1 MPISTLNIT
10 PINALQLGLFLLAGI
25 LSIVLT
31 KTIWRKVASEKH
43 KTASSL
49 IKISIRPI
57 LNYTLFILMSL
68 LIAMIMY
75 PYTQQLKTF
84 NGVFQVSLIV
94 LVARYIFL
102 LSKSLLLSITAF
114 IGLSSI
120 WLLNYFELL
129 KPSLNN
135 INNFSLTIGSVTLTA
150 GGFLKSILTIL
161 TFLWITSVIS
171 HYVKARIKK
180 MRRIRANTKEI
191 LYKSFDISIYFVTGM
206 LILNILGINLST
218 LTFIGGALGVG
229 IGFGLQKITS
239 NFISGIILLFEKSIE
254 IDDLIEMDGGI
265 YGFIRKLGSRF
276 TLVETFEGKEIL
288 IPNEDFITNRVTN
301 WTFSNK
307 VGRIEIP
314 VGVSYNS
321 DLELVQKL
329 MLDAAREYKSTVE
342 DPSPK
347 CYLREFGD
355 SSVNFAL
362 LFFIDDVTP
371 GRMEPQSDV
380 MFAIWKK
387 FKDNKIEI
395 PFPQRDIHIKTD
407 HTK

>member
-191 LYKSFDISIYFVTGM
+191 LYKSFDISIYFVSGM